1 MIKTKIYSHSS
12 FAKLQPEYGYTVTFT
27 DNGTYSSTMTSGF
40 FMSPGN
46 VYKSDLRKYRVSGAF
61 FVPKNVYY
69 SLKIA
74 YHFIKV
80 NQIFMT
86 SQL

>member
-61 FVPKNVYY
+61 LF
-69 SLKIA
+69 LKT
-74 YHFIKV
+74 FI
-80 NQIFMT
+80 IP
-86 SQL
+86 